1 MHFVWHFTLN
11 IRICGIFTKKTQDAN
26 TFNFRTTMKLLTER
40 FSRNIIPKPV
50 STSDIL
56 NHLKSKLV
64 KTVKDYLGYKTK
76 KSQNK

>member
-1 MHFVWHFTLN
+1 MHFVCHSTLN

-26 TFNFRTTMKLLTER
+26 TFNFPTTMKLLTES

-50 STSDIL
+50 STSDIP
-56 NHLKSKLV
+56 NHLKSKLI
-64 KTVKDYLGYKTK
+64 KTVKGYISYKTK